1 MNKHWEHTEYLNDE
15 QYDSFILGAKF
26 VPSTPLP
33 YNIALYVDHLDNGC
47 TDSSRKRLECI
58 YDGETKC
65 IRPIKTKG
73 ANRDLRLY
81 KDALNNKN
89 ITMLAVDGLVGT
101 GKTSTLIE
109 YLIEK
114 NLKDVDL
121 SDRVIDGTGVSSFL
135 SYSVMGDDNDK
146 ATDRKILIAKP
157 AVNSAGE
164 EYGFLPGDI
173 NEKMTPTLRNYT
185 QYFDRLHPAGFE
197 LLRENG
203 YVDILPLGFIRG
215 MDADNMD
222 IIVDEAQ
229 NTKELI
235 TVATRHAKD
244 ARTFFIGDTSPFQI
258 DRENNTPEK
267 NGLSDF
273 IDLMNG
279 APYFQYIEMKSLEHI
294 VRSDEVRDIMRR
306 MFKKHGR
313 NPKEWIMD

>member
-1 MNKHWEHTEYLNDE
+1 MIKHWEHTEYLRTED
-15 QYDSFILGAKF
+15 YDSLVRGATGI
-26 VPSTPLP
+26 VPTKPLE
-33 YNIALYVDHLDNGC
+33 YNTALYVEVRFDDYK
-47 TDSSRKRLECI
+47 DRPSRKRIECI
-58 YDGETKC
+58 YDGVLKC
-65 IRPIKTKG
+65 IRPIKAKG

-81 KDALNNKN
+81 KDALSNEN
-89 ITMLAVDGLVGT
+89 ITILAVDGLVGT
-101 GKTSTLIE
+101 GKTSTLIGH
-109 YLIEK
+109 LIK
-114 NLKDVDL
+114 QNLKDVDL
-121 SDRVIDGTGVSSFL
+121 SDRVFDAMSSFL
-135 SYSVMGDDNDK
+135 PHSAMNDDSDK

-173 NEKMTPTLRNYT
+173 NEKMTPTLKNYT

-197 LLRENG
+197 LLRESG

-229 NTKELI
+229 NTKELV

-258 DRENNTPEK
+258 DREGNTPEK
-267 NGLSDF
+267 NGLSD
-273 IDLMNG
+273 IIELLNG

-306 MFKKHGR
+306 MFKKHGKD
-313 NPKEWIMD
+313 PKEWIMN